1 LLICLALGQPILQLF
16 DIQSGDMF
24 NDAYKVLLIQSLMV
38 VVFSFQV
45 AAMSLFMA
53 ISDIGRSNISAIF
66 QDIITFFPILSLS
79 YGLTMATGNIWI
91 LVSTYVINA
100 MVSTTLMTIYTIW

>member
-1 LLICLALGQPILQLF
+1 VIAILLICLALGQPILELF
-16 DIQSGDMF
+16 DIQFGDMF

-45 AAMSLFMA
+45 ASMSLFMA

-66 QDIITFFPILSLS
+66 QDIITFFPILGLS
-79 YGLTMATGNIWI
+79 YGLTMATGNI
-91 LVSTYVINA
+91 
-100 MVSTTLMTIYTIW
+100 